1 MKKTIITL
9 IIFAFALNSC
19 GIFRRA
25 ETPPDPTF
33 DTGVV
38 INGIRWATRNVDA
51 PGTFAPTPQCFGMY
65 YQWNRKK
72 GWNNTDETVV
82 GWDTTYPTGTRWYAE
97 NDPCPEGWR
106 VPTANEL
113 RRLVYA
119 GSDWVTINGVNGRLF
134 GDAPYQ
140 IFLPAAGDRWHTSG
154 EFGWMGRQGNRD
166 FGRYFSRIT
175 RQPQQHIRYN
185 TAEAL
190 FFTEDIVSVMSDWQR
205 FGMSIRCVAEE

>member
-1 MKKTIITL
+1 LPAT
-9 IIFAFALNSC
+9 
-19 GIFRRA
+19 
-25 ETPPDPTF
+25 
-33 DTGVV
+33 VV
-38 INGIRWATRNVDA
+38 
-51 PGTFAPTPQCFGMY
+51 PGTFAAAPESAGML
-65 YQWNRKK
+65 YQWGGNIGWTSTDPLRSSDGSQWRSRSIPQENR
-72 GWNNTDETVV
+72 WL
-82 GWDTTYPTGTRWYAE
+82 PE

-190 FFTEDIVSVMSDWQR
+190 FFTEDIVTVMSDWQR